1 MTMRLSEE
9 KVPMT
14 KEEVRAVSI
23 ARMEL
28 TEDAVVYDV
37 GAGSRLLY
45 LWRRLFQVSR

>member
-1 MTMRLSEE
+1 
-9 KVPMT
+9 MT

-37 GAGSRLLY
+37 RRREPALISCGG
-45 LWRRLFQVSR
+45 RLFQVEAE